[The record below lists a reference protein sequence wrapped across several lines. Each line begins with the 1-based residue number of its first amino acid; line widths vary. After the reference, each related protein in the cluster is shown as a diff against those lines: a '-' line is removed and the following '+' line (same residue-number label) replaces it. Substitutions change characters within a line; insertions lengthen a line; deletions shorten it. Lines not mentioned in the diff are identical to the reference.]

1 MKPQQLFQDLQL
13 PLTFVFL
20 SATARSQNV
29 FRSYT
34 DEMDLQRRQL
44 ILRQN
49 LLNGL
54 KNG

>member
-1 MKPQQLFQDLQL
+1 MKPQPLFQDLQL

-29 FRSYT
+29 IRSYT